1 VRKLRGRQRGAAQR
15 DGEVGLQAAHGGVHG
30 FAGLHV
36 AAEVAGVVAHAVGGA
51 RGGARAVGGR
61 AAEPRREVER
71 AE

>member
-1 VRKLRGRQRGAAQR
+1 VRKLRGRQRGAAQL

-30 FAGLHV
+30 FAGLNV
-36 AAEVAGVVAHAVGGA
+36 AAEMAGVVAQAVD
-51 RGGARAVGGR
+51 GARAVGGR